1 MAYLGRQTSIGSFK
15 KADSISALQNNVR
28 VTFPLTVTSALNSSE
43 LKPISP
49 TTLLV
54 VKNGKPLEPYT
65 DFNVLNAN
73 ITFTGSAPLTTDN
86 IWITTFGEPIKI
98 GVPNTGA
105 ITDDSF
111 APDSITNDKLTQQA
125 QDLIIGN
132 IITFGI

>member
-1 MAYLGRQTSIGSFK
+1 MAYLGRKTSVGSFK

-28 VTFPLTVTSALNSSE
+28 VTFPLTVTSALNSYE
-43 LKPISP
+43 LAPVSP
-49 TTLLV
+49 TSILV

-65 DFNVLNAN
+65 DFNLLDAN

-105 ITDDSF
+105 ITDDAF
-111 APDSITNDKLTQQA
+111 APESVTNDKLTQEA

-132 IITFGI
+132 IVTFGI